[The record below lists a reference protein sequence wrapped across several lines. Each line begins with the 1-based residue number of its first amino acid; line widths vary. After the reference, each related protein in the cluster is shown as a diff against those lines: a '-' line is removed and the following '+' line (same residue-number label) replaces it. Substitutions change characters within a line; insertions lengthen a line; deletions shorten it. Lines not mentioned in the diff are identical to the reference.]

1 VIEVRGGTILHFIS
15 PSIFRQASVC
25 ACLPYVNDRVTYGE
39 LEIFTDVR
47 VETHYIA
54 VLYSL
59 LTLSDLVV
67 KAHGLGPTPVQSVT
81 SVQRRVS
88 DYGMSLQ
95 ILGSFELAFPLYFDS
110 IANTL

>member
-1 VIEVRGGTILHFIS
+1 MCPLREGSGDLR
-15 PSIFRQASVC
+15 
-25 ACLPYVNDRVTYGE
+25 E
-39 LEIFTDVR
+39 LEIFADVR

-67 KAHGLGPTPVQSVT
+67 KTHGFGSTSVQSVT

-88 DYGMSLQ
+88 DNGMRSQ
-95 ILGSFELAFPLYFDS
+95 IVGTFELAFPLYFDS
-110 IANTL
+110 IASTF

>member
-1 VIEVRGGTILHFIS
+1 MSAHV
-15 PSIFRQASVC
+15 
-25 ACLPYVNDRVTYGE
+25 PYVNDRVTYGE
-39 LEIFTDVR
+39 LEIFANVW

-67 KAHGLGPTPVQSVT
+67 KTHGVGSTSVQSVT

-88 DYGMSLQ
+88 DNGMRSQ
-95 ILGSFELAFPLYFDS
+95 IVGDSFELTFPLYFDS
-110 IANTL
+110 IASTLAARS

>member
-1 VIEVRGGTILHFIS
+1 MSAHV
-15 PSIFRQASVC
+15 
-25 ACLPYVNDRVTYGE
+25 PYVNDRVTYGE
-39 LEIFTDVR
+39 LEIFADVR
-47 VETHYIA
+47 VETHIA

-67 KAHGLGPTPVQSVT
+67 KTPGLGSTPIQSVT

-88 DYGMSLQ
+88 DYGIRSE
-95 ILGSFELAFPLYFDS
+95 IAVGSFELAFPLYFDS

>member
-1 VIEVRGGTILHFIS
+1 MSAPVS
-15 PSIFRQASVC
+15 
-25 ACLPYVNDRVTYGE
+25 YVNDRVTDGE
-39 LEIFTDVR
+39 LVIFADVG

-67 KAHGLGPTPVQSVT
+67 KTHGLGSTPVQSVM

-88 DYGMSLQ
+88 DNGMRSE
-95 ILGSFELAFPLYFDS
+95 IVGDSFELAFPLYFDS
-110 IANTL
+110 VASTL